1 MRLAVACL
9 FPVLVAAAF
18 MAGRVTG
25 PDTAAASASA
35 IYTGRQGDVFRVPST
50 ATRCLVTVEGA
61 FPRSFAAG
69 SAEGAIRWTSLERAS
84 SFGATGTPT
93 LRCSPLGG
101 GRRPILS
108 PKGLRTAP
116 SVTFAPPF
124 RALEP
129 PIPP

>member
-61 FPRSFAAG
+61 FPRLF
-69 SAEGAIRWTSLERAS
+69 
-84 SFGATGTPT
+84 
-93 LRCSPLGG
+93 CSRIGG
-101 GRRPILS
+101 GRYTVDFFRTSILVWRNGNPDAPVFSARWRP
-108 PKGLRTAP
+108 
-116 SVTFAPPF
+116 
-124 RALEP
+124 
-129 PIPP
+129 